1 MLPIYSD
8 SKRASWQKNMGTTVA
23 DQLQRQ
29 TGLLVQAS
37 EETLDETKICCKK
50 NVINLVLLKSF

>member
-1 MLPIYSD
+1 
-8 SKRASWQKNMGTTVA
+8 MGTTVA

-50 NVINLVLLKSF
+50 TVINLVLLKSF